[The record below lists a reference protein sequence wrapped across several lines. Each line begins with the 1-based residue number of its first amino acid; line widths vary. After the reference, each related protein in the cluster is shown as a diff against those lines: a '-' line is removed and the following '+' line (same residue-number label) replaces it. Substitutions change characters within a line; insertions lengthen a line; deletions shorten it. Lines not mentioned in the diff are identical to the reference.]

1 MKKLFVFIMSIML
14 VFLFSGVNA
23 QKISIKKGSF
33 DALKGQES
41 VNVEFTYDNMAVGK
55 FKNEQDYIDK
65 KVKEYND
72 DEAGKGDQWREDWV
86 NDREERFQPRFEEEF
101 DDMMKS
107 KGVDM
112 RISSA
117 GDYTLIVNTSFTEP
131 GFNIGIARSNAYV
144 DLEVKLV
151 KSDAPEEVLGL
162 MIISKSPGRDW
173 GGYDFDTGYRI
184 QEAYAKA
191 GKEIAYYLIK
201 KYL

>member
-14 VFLFSGVNA
+14 VLLFSGVNA
-23 QKISIKKGSF
+23 QKITIKKGSF

-72 DEAGKGDQWREDWV
+72 DEAGKGDQWREAWV
-86 NDREERFQPRFEEEF
+86 NDRVERFQPRFEEEF

-117 GDYTLIVNTSFTEP
+117 GDYTLIVNTNFTEP

-144 DLEVKLV
+144 DLEVRLV

-162 MIISKSPGRDW
+162 MVISKSPGRDW